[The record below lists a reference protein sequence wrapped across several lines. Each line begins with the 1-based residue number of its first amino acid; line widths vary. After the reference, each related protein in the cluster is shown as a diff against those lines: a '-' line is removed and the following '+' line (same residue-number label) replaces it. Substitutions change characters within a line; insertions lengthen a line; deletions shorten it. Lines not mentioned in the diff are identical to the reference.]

1 MCPRTE
7 PGAGACKQNERKPAR
22 RTEPYPAVADI
33 PDCPALLLPAVQ
45 EFHTRC
51 ADPDDYPVH
60 MRQFSGEQNPAAPQQ
75 EYGKNR
81 IRNSDEKHL
90 SDSDSNG

>member
-1 MCPRTE
+1 MKKNRHKENKKKTRVRE
-7 PGAGACKQNERKPAR
+7 QNRELVLANRMSGSLHGGLSR
-22 RTEPYPAVADI
+22 IR
-33 PDCPALLLPAVQ
+33 
-45 EFHTRC
+45 
-51 ADPDDYPVH
+51 H

-90 SDSDSNG
+90 SDSDSNE